1 MHNGRR
7 LAVTAGAAVLGIA
20 AMSGVSH
27 AETSQP
33 LAKRTAHPS
42 TTSAPLLGLRLD
54 APVKHDKRT
63 HTTTAGLYL
72 GVGVNTP
79 VVGADVRLKTRA
91 SAGPS
96 GVRAGARADAGAST
110 PVGGGQRTLAAGNP
124 QLLNVGAGA
133 GASLSPGSATPLK
146 ANLSVHACVG
156 GCAAPTPPTPPTPPV
171 PPSPPTPPDTP
182 PPGTPA
188 SPGPPS
194 SPLLPELP
202 STPGMGAGAVAAE
215 ITPPKGLPFT
225 GADSLPLLALG
236 IAAVAAGGA
245 AVAAT
250 RRRAVRES

>member
-1 MHNGRR
+1 M
-7 LAVTAGAAVLGIA
+7 TAGAAVLGIA

-33 LAKRTAHPS
+33 LAKRTARPQTAS
-42 TTSAPLLGLRLD
+42 PLLGLRLD

-63 HTTTAGLYL
+63 RTTTAGLDL

-79 VVGADVRLKTRA
+79 VVGADVRLKARA
-91 SAGPS
+91 SAGPG
-96 GVRAGARADAGAST
+96 GVKAGARADAGVTT
-110 PVGGGQRTLAAGNP
+110 PAGGGQRTLAAGDP
-124 QLLNVGAGA
+124 KLLDVGAGA
-133 GASLSPGSATPLK
+133 GASLSPGSSTPLT
-146 ANLSVHACVG
+146 ANLSAHACVG

-182 PPGTPA
+182 PPGTPTP
-188 SPGPPS
+188 PGPPS

-236 IAAVAAGGA
+236 VAAVAAGSA

-250 RRRAVRES
+250 RRRTVRES

>member
-1 MHNGRR
+1 M
-7 LAVTAGAAVLGIA
+7 TAGAAVLGVA

-33 LAKRTAHPS
+33 LAKRTAHPAS
-42 TTSAPLLGLRLD
+42 ADAPLLGLRLD
-54 APVKHDKRT
+54 APVKHDGRT
-63 HTTTAGLYL
+63 HTTTAGLDL
-72 GVGVNTP
+72 GAGVNTP
-79 VVGADVRLKTRA
+79 VAGADVRLKTRA
-91 SAGPS
+91 SAGPG
-96 GVRAGARADAGAST
+96 GVKAGARADAAVST
-110 PVGGGQRTLAAGNP
+110 PAGGGRRALAAGDP

-146 ANLSVHACVG
+146 ANLSAHACLG

-188 SPGPPS
+188 PPGPPS

-236 IAAVAAGGA
+236 ITAVAAGSA

-250 RRRAVRES
+250 RRRTVRES